1 MATFSDILKKARSV
15 KGLSQA
21 QLAKAAEVDHTV
33 VSRWERGIV
42 VPRAETIER
51 LSQVLGVDLSA
62 AYVE

>member
-21 QLAKAAEVDHTV
+21 QLAKAADVDHTV

-42 VPRAETIER
+42 VPRADSPLVALLRYILRR
-51 LSQVLGVDLSA
+51 LRN
-62 AYVE
+62 